1 MLRLCYSLTPKQK
14 QTYGLL
20 TLHNNG
26 VVLSV
31 LSVAEGLNC
40 TAKDSPI
47 AFLWRRHVLYCRWH
61 IRHVA
66 GLCSCRVRGEKRG
79 LFQISMLRSRAFV
92 CPEVNSTL
100 DFPRPFFF
108 SFSFILLPCR
118 TIHAHSRPYDTT
130 TRTECNFLLPATWME
145 FHYFFLERAPNKFRV
160 GKWIIVF
167 FSFLGIGL
175 ESIRHSSTLAVGWMI
190 QRRLIGSSDV

>member
-1 MLRLCYSLTPKQK
+1 M
-14 QTYGLL
+14 

-66 GLCSCRVRGEKRG
+66 GLGSCRVRGEKRG
-79 LFQISMLRSRAFV
+79 LFQISILRSRAFV

-100 DFPRPFFF
+100 DFPRPFFLVLVFTKTLCF
-108 SFSFILLPCR
+108 SVCLCGLNFEENYDGQGDSQGPIISLSDDYLGGEIFILLY
-118 TIHAHSRPYDTT
+118 TGWGVAHTTPYT
-130 TRTECNFLLPATWME
+130 LMVIS
-145 FHYFFLERAPNKFRV
+145 FFF
-160 GKWIIVF
+160 F
-167 FSFLGIGL
+167 FSKERKMPCDRNG
-175 ESIRHSSTLAVGWMI
+175 EWDHKSVKDSASSLHVPTACL
-190 QRRLIGSSDV
+190 RYYYE